1 MLVRH
6 RRVDAGVSP
15 PPRSRDPMTA
25 QPYQLL
31 VRQIVTRWRGGD
43 PPDTLA
49 ALRLHAELQP
59 LPAAIV
65 ELACEE
71 FQLRRARGEPLSTR
85 EFCSR
90 FPRHAA
96 QIRELIEFM
105 RQDPRCTPSQL
116 AELVMSLHSESV
128 HWPVVGERWEGVR
141 ILEELGQGAFARVY
155 LAEELREGKRPVVVK
170 VSMRA
175 FGEAQIQGTL
185 FHPHIVPVLTATTAT
200 HHDFQSFVMPYLGR
214 RTIEVL
220 LADSSLT
227 SPPMDKLTADP
238 RLSDKQA
245 ADTQAAD
252 TQVADTQAV
261 ERATA
266 NSSFRGNEAACARVR
281 HVLRIGLD
289 LVEALRHMHSRGFIH
304 NDVKPANILLT
315 PSGRALLLDFNLATK
330 GHSRESC
337 GGTLP
342 YMAPE
347 RLALVGLPR
356 GADTPPTANAIA
368 AELFSLAAV
377 LYQVLLG
384 KLPYGLPPRDSSDT
398 EQAAWLIRRQLDGLV
413 PPDRNSLHPAEQ
425 ALLEWLLPCLD
436 CRVDR
441 RLADAA
447 EFTARGA
454 WLLAELE
461 QSASLD
467 SLRQRFASLPW
478 RNAESSLSAWRSEA
492 ESGGGSTAALS
503 RPARAGHSPRRWW
516 SLLRHPSV
524 VFAVI
529 LGALLGAVLEESAWT
544 TESQPLTWDELA
556 SYPSAWMERVGRWR
570 TYWDPMD
577 AEGWVLLGDGRL
589 ARFEPQ
595 AASACYAQA
604 MRLGFDSAALR
615 NNLGLAYC
623 LQGRLEH
630 AESAFASALER
641 DPALHAAWENRLA
654 ARQTWEACQFLR
666 TPDAAE

>member
-6 RRVDAGVSP
+6 RRVDAGGSP
-15 PPRSRDPMTA
+15 PLRSRDPMTV
-25 QPYQLL
+25 QPYKLL

-49 ALRLHAELQP
+49 ALQQHAELQP

-65 ELACEE
+65 ELAFEE
-71 FQLRRARGEPLSTR
+71 FHLRRARGEPLTAHD
-85 EFCSR
+85 FCSR

-96 QIRELIEFM
+96 QIHELIQFT

-116 AELVMSLHSESV
+116 AELATSLHSESV
-128 HWPVVGERWEGVR
+128 RWPVVGERWEGMR
-141 ILEELGQGAFARVY
+141 IIEEMGHGAFARVY

-214 RTIEVL
+214 RTIDDL
-220 LADSSLT
+220 LGDSSKNSPLT
-227 SPPMDKLTADP
+227 DQLTASQP
-238 RLSDKQA
+238 ASDEQA
-245 ADTQAAD
+245 QDQQAPE
-252 TQVADTQAV
+252 TVS
-261 ERATA
+261 A
-266 NSSFRGNEAACARVR
+266 NNSFRDHEAICVRMR
-281 HVLRIGLD
+281 HVARIGLD
-289 LVEALRHMHSRGFIH
+289 LVEALRHMHSRGFFH

-315 PSGRALLLDFNLATK
+315 RSGRALLLDFNLATK
-330 GHSRESC
+330 GHSVESC

-347 RLALVGLPR
+347 RLALVGLPQE
-356 GADTPPTANAIA
+356 ADTPQNANGIA

-377 LYQVLLG
+377 LYQALLG
-384 KLPYGLPPRDSSDT
+384 KLPYGITPRDSSDAD
-398 EQAAWLIRRQLDGLV
+398 QAAWLIRRQLDGLV
-413 PPDRNSLHPAEQ
+413 PTDRNSLHPAEQ
-425 ALLEWLLPCLD
+425 AVLEWLLPCLD

-441 RLADAA
+441 RLSDAA
-447 EFTARGA
+447 EFTARGD
-454 WLLAELE
+454 WLLAQLE
-461 QSASLD
+461 QSTPFD
-467 SLRQRFASLPW
+467 TLRTRLASLPW
-478 RNAESSLSAWRSEA
+478 RNAEPLRSAWQSEA
-492 ESGGGSTAALS
+492 RASGVAASALS
-503 RPARAGHSPRRWW
+503 RPVRAGHSPRRWW
-516 SLLRHPSV
+516 SPLRYPSV

-544 TESQPLTWDELA
+544 TESQPLTWDELT
-556 SYPSAWMERVGRWR
+556 SHPSAWMERVGRWR
-570 TYWDPMD
+570 TYWDPLD

-589 ARFEPQ
+589 GRFEPQ

-604 MRLGFDSAALR
+604 LRLGFDSAALR

-641 DPALHAAWENRLA
+641 DPALHAARENRLA
-654 ARQTWEACQFLR
+654 SRQTWEACQFLR
-666 TPDAAE
+666 TPATADSVPVR